1 MDEHLFNELKSNV
14 REAVDIARGHKKPN
28 VIRVVMSPEEIR
40 AIRAGVRMSRAMFA
54 HKFQLSIETVKG
66 WEHGK
71 RKPDAAAANFLRLI
85 KADPQF
91 VLVLHQTNNAGSAH
105 PRAPR
110 CKARPAGNIRYIAK
124 GRNGALSQEARGAT
138 LARLSMGACGRA
150 LRVAAG
156 RPRAALRR
164 LEIRRGIPCA
174 TRLARNL
181 PAATDPALLV

>member
-14 REAVDIARGHKKPN
+14 REAVDIASGHKKPN

-91 VLVLHQTNNAGSAH
+91 VLD
-105 PRAPR
+105 
-110 CKARPAGNIRYIAK
+110 
-124 GRNGALSQEARGAT
+124 ALAT
-138 LARLSMGACGRA
+138 
-150 LRVAAG
+150 
-156 RPRAALRR
+156 
-164 LEIRRGIPCA
+164 
-174 TRLARNL
+174 
-181 PAATDPALLV
+181 